1 MITDIPK
8 RLELQAEMQ
17 DRVKLWLAA
26 TREVVVMSSEQAEA
40 AKELAEVESWLKKAK
55 HGPTDDREA

>member
-40 AKELAEVESWLKKAK
+40 AKELAEVESWLKK
-55 HGPTDDREA
+55 GNDREA